1 MEYSINLCRKC
12 GSVCAARS
20 GASTFGCTTC
30 GTRNSV
36 AKAVRLVDSVPS
48 KDVPSTI
55 ASYKMAMAKCGKK
68 Q

>member
-20 GASTFGCTTC
+20 GASTFRCTMC
-30 GTRNSV
+30 GTRNAV
-36 AKAVRLVDSVPS
+36 EKAVRLADGIVSR
-48 KDVPSTI
+48 DVPSTI
-55 ASYKMAMAKCGKK
+55 ASYKMAMAKSRNL